1 MTRAFLVLA
10 VMFGTTWLSAG
21 RAEAYPQLQLSY
33 DQTCSGCHVSP
44 AGGNLLNENG
54 LAVAESMSQFG
65 TAPEFFY
72 GKVGGPKWLQLGG
85 DVRIASGYLQTP
97 SKVLATI
104 PMQIEAYGAA
114 KFGSFS
120 VHANFG
126 PRPTTRGN
134 EAATSVW
141 AREHYLMWKSNKD
154 DTYGLFV
161 RAGRFMPVYGLRL
174 AEHPTYIRRYGG
186 TPLYGD
192 TYGLHTA
199 FVQSKFEAHVT
210 GFIQDPLIDTVSKD
224 SGAYAYG
231 EYRLSETLAVG
242 AEAMYTHS
250 ADDQKFGGGGTIKK
264 YFPSKDL
271 LIQGEL
277 QYQNQLITESSL
289 NSAGGAPI
297 RLIGYLLATWHPKP
311 FFMFDLGLGHYDS
324 NLRIKDLDR
333 DCVDLNLHWFVTSHL
348 ELILTN
354 RYEMLAF
361 GNGGPSGAYSLLQ
374 VHYRL

>member
-1 MTRAFLVLA
+1 MTRALLVLA
-10 VMFGTTWLSAG
+10 LAVTWLSADD
-21 RAEAYPQLQLSY
+21 AAAYPQLQLSY
-33 DQTCSGCHVSP
+33 DQTCSSCHVSP

-54 LAVAESMSQFG
+54 LAVAESMSQLG

-85 DVRIASGYLQTP
+85 DIRIASGYLQTP
-97 SKVLATI
+97 SKALVTI
-104 PMQIEAYGAA
+104 PMQIEAYAAATFGA
-114 KFGSFS
+114 FS
-120 VHANFG
+120 IHANVG

-141 AREHYLMWKSNKD
+141 AREHYLMWKSNPD
-154 DTYGLFV
+154 DHLGLFV

-174 AEHPTYIRRYGG
+174 AEHPTYVRRYGG
-186 TPLYGD
+186 TPLYAD
-192 TYGLHTA
+192 TYGLHA
-199 FVQSKFEAHVT
+199 AVVQAKFEAHVT

-231 EYRLSETLAVG
+231 EYRLTETLAVG
-242 AEAMYTHS
+242 AEGMFTHS
-250 ADDQKFGGGGTIKK
+250 ADDLKFGGGGVLKA
-264 YFPSKDL
+264 YLPSKNL
-271 LIQGEL
+271 LFQAEV
-277 QYQNQLITESSL
+277 QFQQQLIHTSSL
-289 NSAGGAPI
+289 NEAGGAPQ
-297 RLIGYLLATWHPKP
+297 RLIGYLLATWQPKR
-311 FFMFDLGLGHYDS
+311 FLMIDLGLGHYDS
-324 NLRIKDLDR
+324 NLLVKDLDR
-333 DCVDLNLHWFVTSHL
+333 DCVDLNIHWFATSHL